1 MEKASIIFIIFSKEY
16 ITRPQ
21 NTDVSL
27 TKLKQYFLFFSQ
39 ILLIALVYLSAK
51 FQFIGIYGLGDNGGG
66 VIVHSL
72 TP

>member
-27 TKLKQYFLFFSQ
+27 TKLKQYFVFFF
-39 ILLIALVYLSAK
+39 LK
-51 FQFIGIYGLGDNGGG
+51 FF
-66 VIVHSL
+66 
-72 TP
+72 